1 MSISASEKPLS
12 RVFTSD
18 YRFAIPAF
26 QRSYSWHDAQMKQ
39 LLEDVM
45 DACAVHDG
53 PYFLGSLILVHD
65 EHGLHQ
71 VIDGQQRLV
80 SLSIIF
86 AVLLTLEEDPQLG
99 ASLAGLLTE
108 AGDKLRGIE
117 TEPRLRLREQDEEF
131 FREYVQHGDLE
142 ALFDLRDTDIAT
154 QAQRNIQ
161 MNTKCAYDMLA
172 SMADDE
178 RRQFAAYLVNDVMF
192 VIVATDDISGAYRI
206 FDVMNMRGM
215 PLTPSDVFKAKV
227 VSGISSAA
235 RTVYA
240 RYWDD
245 IMEPMGDDNARI
257 ERFFADLDLI
267 FTRTPLC
274 ESLIADFTD
283 HVLDGYIRKGQCI
296 EFIDDV
302 LRPYA
307 ICDEI
312 LHRPSES
319 LLPRKVTDLLSGF
332 DDYPYDDWKPVA
344 LWALVHSLNNLND
357 PDTVVFSRSGHAGA
371 HVTVHDGDR
380 LVQVLEM
387 LDRVTG
393 IDCLNGKS
401 ELDRRTRA
409 ATIVRDLK
417 KGLPLQRIAGFS
429 VGADEQRMAMLHLR
443 GELAIDANMRRLLL
457 IRANEQLAG
466 GRITRP
472 RSLNA
477 VPIIPER
484 VPPGSQFATW
494 PAGACDYWAQRI
506 GNFVLTQKAPR
517 NFNGVDDF
525 GARRDLMVRD
535 ASSRRFPLTR
545 ALRDLEMITP
555 QYLELRQRQ
564 IIDLIAQ
571 AWRIDRGDVVIAEQ
585 QAAAA
590 AHTSGI
596 AHRSKRT
603 SKRVAVA
610 EVVRAGLLK
619 PGDRF
624 VWNRPRKHEAWII
637 TVTETGFQ
645 GEDGT
650 EYATPTAAARQI
662 GGSTASLN
670 VWKRESDG
678 RALSDIWKA
687 YRAMM

>member
-12 RVFTSD
+12 KVFTAD

-26 QRSYSWHDAQMKQ
+26 QRSYSWHNVQMKQ
-39 LLEDVM
+39 LIEDVM

-53 PYFLGSLILVHD
+53 PYFLGSLILVRD
-65 EHGLHQ
+65 EHGMHQ

-86 AVLLTLEEDPQLG
+86 AVLLTLEEDPQLH

-161 MNTKCAYDMLA
+161 MNTKCAYDTLA
-172 SMADDE
+172 AMADDE

-192 VIVATDDISGAYRI
+192 VIVTTDDISGAYRI

-245 IMEPMGDDNARI
+245 IMEPMGDENARI

-267 FTRTPLC
+267 FTRTPIC
-274 ESLIADFTD
+274 ESLIADFTG

-319 LLPRKVTDLLSGF
+319 LLPRPVVDLL
-332 DDYPYDDWKPVA
+332 
-344 LWALVHSLNNLND
+344 
-357 PDTVVFSRSGHAGA
+357 
-371 HVTVHDGDR
+371 
-380 LVQVLEM
+380 
-387 LDRVTG
+387 
-393 IDCLNGKS
+393 
-401 ELDRRTRA
+401 
-409 ATIVRDLK
+409 
-417 KGLPLQRIAGFS
+417 
-429 VGADEQRMAMLHLR
+429 
-443 GELAIDANMRRLLL
+443 
-457 IRANEQLAG
+457 
-466 GRITRP
+466 
-472 RSLNA
+472 
-477 VPIIPER
+477 
-484 VPPGSQFATW
+484 
-494 PAGACDYWAQRI
+494 
-506 GNFVLTQKAPR
+506 
-517 NFNGVDDF
+517 
-525 GARRDLMVRD
+525 
-535 ASSRRFPLTR
+535 
-545 ALRDLEMITP
+545 
-555 QYLELRQRQ
+555 
-564 IIDLIAQ
+564 
-571 AWRIDRGDVVIAEQ
+571 
-585 QAAAA
+585 
-590 AHTSGI
+590 
-596 AHRSKRT
+596 
-603 SKRVAVA
+603 
-610 EVVRAGLLK
+610 
-619 PGDRF
+619 
-624 VWNRPRKHEAWII
+624 
-637 TVTETGFQ
+637 
-645 GEDGT
+645 
-650 EYATPTAAARQI
+650 
-662 GGSTASLN
+662 
-670 VWKRESDG
+670 
-678 RALSDIWKA
+678 
-687 YRAMM
+687 